1 MRFKFNFSFKLLSVL
16 FLILLLGSCAHF
28 KIQKLENINNDKDF
42 FSLLSNEYKNFA
54 KYELYEMHDEIDA
67 NYFAIKALR
76 AANQKIV
83 TPENPEDWNLPHN
96 LISEFEGYFKKIN
109 LLIENK
115 LYQNHKESFSKMIV
129 GFDCWIEQQEENWQ
143 IDDIASCKNKFL
155 KNYNLIHEIYV
166 DISTAQ
172 KQSKQKK
179 VEGFENIN
187 ESKKN
192 NISKEIDQSHSN
204 SKSVN
209 LFFNFDQAVLTAT
222 EMIKLHNFI
231 KLAQNNTNLTIYITG
246 HADTKGSKKYNLALS
261 YKRAEFVKNFL
272 ENLDLRNN
280 IFLEGYGESRLLVN
294 TKDEIK
300 EKQNRRAEVTLK

>member
-1 MRFKFNFSFKLLSVL
+1 MRLKFNFSFKLLSIL
-16 FLILLLGSCAHF
+16 FLMLLLGSCAHF
-28 KIQKLENINNDKDF
+28 KIQELESINYDRDF

-83 TPENPEDWNLPHN
+83 TPENPKDWDLPQN

-109 LLIENK
+109 LLIENE
-115 LYQNHKESFSKMIV
+115 LYQNHKENFSKMIV
-129 GFDCWIEQQEENWQ
+129 GYDCWIEQQEENWQ
-143 IDDIASCKNKFL
+143 IEDIANCKNKFL
-155 KNYNLIHEIYV
+155 ENFNSIYEIYA
-166 DISTAQ
+166 DISAVQ
-172 KQSKQKK
+172 KQSKPKK
-179 VEGFENIN
+179 IDRLKNIN
-187 ESKKN
+187 ESKEKT
-192 NISKEIDQSHSN
+192 ISKDIEQSDSN

-209 LFFNFDQAVLTAT
+209 LFFNFDEAVLAAK
-222 EMIKLHNFI
+222 EMIKLHNFV
-231 KLAQNNTNLTIYITG
+231 KLAQDNNNLTIYITG

-272 ENLDLRNN
+272 ENLNLRNN
-280 IFLEGYGESRLLVN
+280 ISVEGYGESRLLVN

>member
-1 MRFKFNFSFKLLSVL
+1 MKLKFNFSFKLLSIL
-16 FLILLLGSCAHF
+16 FLMLLLGSCAHF
-28 KIQKLENINNDKDF
+28 KIQELESINYDRDF

-76 AANQKIV
+76 ATNQKIV
-83 TPENPEDWNLPHN
+83 TPENPKDWDLPQN

-109 LLIENK
+109 LLIENE
-115 LYQNHKESFSKMIV
+115 LYQNHKENFSKMIV
-129 GFDCWIEQQEENWQ
+129 GYDCWIEQQEENWQ
-143 IDDIASCKNKFL
+143 IEDIANCKNKFL
-155 KNYNLIHEIYV
+155 ENFNSIYEIYA
-166 DISTAQ
+166 DISAVQ
-172 KQSKQKK
+172 KQSKPKK
-179 VEGFENIN
+179 IDRLKNIN
-187 ESKKN
+187 ESKEKT
-192 NISKEIDQSHSN
+192 ISKDIEQSDSN

-209 LFFNFDQAVLTAT
+209 LFFNFDEAVLAAK
-222 EMIKLHNFI
+222 EMIKLHNFV
-231 KLAQNNTNLTIYITG
+231 KLAQDNNNLTIYITG

-272 ENLDLRNN
+272 ENLNLRNN
-280 IFLEGYGESRLLVN
+280 ISVEGYGESRLLVN